1 VGETSALAFPIMAIA
16 ETARTTTKIP
26 NVLMCCIFLFSIF
39 HITSLPF
46 YLKFSSIRS
55 IFKYI
60 CGNNICSEN
69 IQCSPQNIERV

>member
-1 VGETSALAFPIMAIA
+1 MGETSALAFPIMAIA